1 MGKIQRTCLEIQGL
15 CPTFAVRKQKG
26 QDSKLPAN
34 QTNNRYM
41 SGALKE
47 VRNRI
52 KSVQSTQQIT
62 KAMKMVSAAK
72 LRRAQDAITQM
83 RPYAQKLQEMLS
95 NIVSNS
101 DGDVAMDLAA
111 ERPVEKV
118 LVIVVTSDRG
128 LCGGYNSNLI
138 KLAKTVIKEKYP
150 SQFSAGN
157 VRVLPIGK
165 KGYEHFNKNG
175 FKVVDAYW
183 DIFTGLSFDRVQ
195 AAAKYAMDA
204 FAAKEI
210 DAVDV
215 VYSEFKNAATQ
226 RFIAEPFLPVQ
237 KVVAEKGQKKADFI
251 FEPNQAVLIAELMPK
266 ILNTQLYKAVLDA
279 NASEHGARMTAMDK
293 ASDNANELLKTLKI
307 SYNRARQAAITTE
320 LTEIVSGAAAL
331 QG

>member
-1 MGKIQRTCLEIQGL
+1 
-15 CPTFAVRKQKG
+15 
-26 QDSKLPAN
+26 
-34 QTNNRYM
+34 M

-101 DGDVAMDLAA
+101 EGELNLSLAS
-111 ERPVEKV
+111 ERAVEKV
-118 LVIVVTSDRG
+118 LVIIVTSDRG

-138 KLAKTVIKEKYP
+138 KLAKQLAKEKYA
-150 SQFSAGN
+150 SQFAKGN
-157 VRVLPIGK
+157 VQFLPIGK
-165 KGYEHFNKNG
+165 KGYEHFAKGG
-175 FKVVDAYW
+175 FKVYDKYW
-183 DIFTGLSFDRVQ
+183 DIFTGLSFEKVQ
-195 AAAKYAMDA
+195 AAAQYAMNA
-204 FAAKEI
+204 FSNKEV
-210 DAVDV
+210 DAVEI

-226 RFIAEPFLPVQ
+226 RFVIEQFLPVVKMPKQ
-237 KVVAEKGQKKADFI
+237 AGQKKADFI
-251 FEPNQAVLIAELMPK
+251 YEPAKETLVNELMPK

-293 ASDNANELLKTLKI
+293 ASDNANELLKSLKI

-331 QG
+331 NG

>member
-1 MGKIQRTCLEIQGL
+1 
-15 CPTFAVRKQKG
+15 
-26 QDSKLPAN
+26 
-34 QTNNRYM
+34 M

-83 RPYAQKLQEMLS
+83 RPYAQKLQEVLS

-101 DGDVAMDLAA
+101 EGEVNMDLAA
-111 ERPVEKV
+111 ERTVQKAM
-118 LVIVVTSDRG
+118 IIIVTSDRG

-138 KLAKTVIKEKYP
+138 KLAKQVAKDKYP
-150 SQFSAGN
+150 NQLAKGN
-157 VRVLPIGK
+157 VQFLPIGK
-165 KGYEHFNKNG
+165 KGYEHFSKNG
-175 FKVVDAYW
+175 FTVVDKFW
-183 DIFTGLSFDRVQ
+183 NIFTGLSFDKVQ

-204 FAAKEI
+204 FANKEL
-210 DAVDV
+210 DAVEL

-226 RFIAEPFLPVQ
+226 VYSAEQFLPVR
-237 KVVAEKGQKKADFI
+237 KVAKVPGQKNADFI
-251 FEPNQAVLIAELMPK
+251 YEPSKEVLIAELMPK
-266 ILNTQLYKAVLDA
+266 ILNTQLFKGTLDG

-293 ASDNANELLKTLKI
+293 ASDNANELLKSLKI

-320 LTEIVSGAAAL
+320 LSEIVSGAAAL
-331 QG
+331 NG

>member
-1 MGKIQRTCLEIQGL
+1 
-15 CPTFAVRKQKG
+15 
-26 QDSKLPAN
+26 
-34 QTNNRYM
+34 M

-95 NIVSNS
+95 NIVSSS
-101 DGDVAMDLAA
+101 DGNVSMDLAA

-118 LVIVVTSDRG
+118 MIIVVTSDRG

-138 KLAKTVIKEKYP
+138 KLTKLTIREKYAA
-150 SQFSAGN
+150 QSAKGN
-157 VRVLPIGK
+157 VQILPIGK
-165 KGYEHFNKNG
+165 KGFEHFTKNG

-183 DIFTGLSFDRVQ
+183 DIFTGLSFDKVQ
-195 AAAKYAMDA
+195 TAAKYAMNA
-204 FAAKEI
+204 FAAKEV
-210 DAVDV
+210 DAIEVI
-215 VYSEFKNAATQ
+215 YSEFKNAATQ
-226 RFIAEPFLPVQ
+226 RFIAEQFLPVQ
-237 KVVAEKGQKKADFI
+237 KVAETENKKKSDFI
-251 FEPNQAVLIAELMPK
+251 FEPNQEVLITELMPK
-266 ILNTQLYKAVLDA
+266 ILNTQLYKAILDA

-293 ASDNANELLKTLKI
+293 ASENANELLKSLKI

>member
-1 MGKIQRTCLEIQGL
+1 
-15 CPTFAVRKQKG
+15 
-26 QDSKLPAN
+26 
-34 QTNNRYM
+34 M

-83 RPYAQKLQEMLS
+83 RPYARKLQEMLS

-101 DGDVAMDLAA
+101 DGESGGSLSV

-118 LVIVVTSDRG
+118 LFIVITSDRG
-128 LCGGYNSNLI
+128 LAGAYNSNVI
-138 KLAKTVIKEKYP
+138 KLTRQTIHEKYAA
-150 SQFSAGN
+150 QFARGN
-157 VRVLPIGK
+157 VHIWNIGK
-165 KGYEHFNKNG
+165 KGYEHFAKSAS
-175 FKVVDAYW
+175 FKADATFK
-183 DIFTGLSFDRVQ
+183 DIFLQLTFENVQ
-195 AAAKYAMDA
+195 ACAQAAVKA
-204 FAAKEI
+204 FEQKEY
-210 DAVDV
+210 DV
-215 VYSEFKNAATQ
+215 VEIVYSEFKNAATQ
-226 RFIAEPFLPVQ
+226 RFSVERFLPIPKVQ
-237 KVVAEKGQKKADFI
+237 PKAGMAKADFI
-251 FEPNQAVLIAELMPK
+251 FEPSREELIAELMPK
-266 ILNTQLYKAVLDA
+266 ILNTQLFKAVLDA

-293 ASDNANELLKTLKI
+293 ASENANELLKSLKI

>member
-1 MGKIQRTCLEIQGL
+1 
-15 CPTFAVRKQKG
+15 
-26 QDSKLPAN
+26 
-34 QTNNRYM
+34 M

-83 RPYAQKLQEMLS
+83 RPYAHKLQEMLS

-101 DGDVAMDLAA
+101 DGDVKVALAA

-118 LVIVVTSDRG
+118 LIMLVTSDRG

-138 KLAKTVIKEKYP
+138 KLAKQVIKDKYP
-150 SQFSAGN
+150 QQLAKGN
-157 VRVLPIGK
+157 VQVLPIGK
-165 KGYEHFNKNG
+165 KGYEHFTKNG
-175 FKVVDAYW
+175 FKVVDKYW
-183 DIFTGLSFDRVQ
+183 DIFTGLSFDKVQ

-204 FAAKEI
+204 FANKEV
-210 DAVDV
+210 DAVELV
-215 VYSEFKNAATQ
+215 FSEFKNAATQ
-226 RFIAEPFLPVQ
+226 RFIAEPFLPVS
-237 KVVAEKGQKKADFI
+237 KVEKAAGQKNADFI
-251 FEPNQAVLIAELMPK
+251 FEPSKEILIAELMPK
-266 ILNTQLYKAVLDA
+266 ILNTQLYKAILDG

-293 ASDNANELLKTLKI
+293 ASDNANELLKSLKI

-331 QG
+331 NG